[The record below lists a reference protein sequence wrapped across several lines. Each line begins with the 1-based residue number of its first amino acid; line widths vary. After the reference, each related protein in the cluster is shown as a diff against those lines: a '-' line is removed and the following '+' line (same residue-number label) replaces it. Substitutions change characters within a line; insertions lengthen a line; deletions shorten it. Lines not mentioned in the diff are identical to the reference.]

1 MNAHTKP
8 MYTMFLILSWGILVL
23 MIYYE
28 AYPFW
33 GRLGWSSQLTDS
45 LMLDLYRAGTLRS
58 PWSVRFVCTFFTAVS
73 VVVRSGTSKASTWQE
88 ILIPLLSGLV
98 LFYASP
104 LLGNGVLYLFTAL
117 GGYVLLLVGAILLG
131 RKFRSYDSKLPDYW
145 DTFEQCEKCITNEYS
160 VNIPIKYQWEGKL
173 RDAYI
178 NCVSPQRG
186 CMILGTPGSGKT
198 AAIYS
203 AFMRQMIQKQYS
215 MFVYDYKFPSLST
228 KILNELL
235 DNYDCYDTKP
245 KLYFVNF
252 DDPLHSHR
260 FNPIHPR
267 YLTDPIDSTEI
278 AEVILKNANRE
289 NAKCEDFFSL
299 SARCYVD
306 LLIWFLKIYEGG
318 IYCTFPHLI
327 ELMGQDYRD
336 VFAVLSKYEELE
348 VKRNTFA
355 EAIRDQ
361 ALEQLQGQIAS
372 ARVPLNRFASKTLY
386 WTLSGD
392 DFSLD
397 INNPEEPKI
406 ICVGNNPRRQ
416 SVYGTTL
423 AMLMSQLFKVI
434 NVPGKRHSA
443 VLIDELPTIYLKGLD
458 NLINTARENKV
469 AVVIGAQDK
478 SQLVKDYDQKESDVI
493 FNTVGNVFAGAVKGS
508 TAESLSKSFG
518 KTEKEMTSYQEGATN
533 DHITYSFQQRD
544 VLPPSK
550 IEALS
555 QGSFCGYVAD
565 TWAQKVHPKIFCGEV
580 LLAPPT
586 RHNEKVP
593 QIVDLTR
600 EEMNAAVEAN
610 YRKIHL
616 DIVNML
622 FKELNDPGPQ
632 DSEEDSEDV
641 SGISSQPQTNL

>member
-33 GRLGWSSQLTDS
+33 ARVGWRSGLTDS
-45 LMLDLYRAGTLRS
+45 LMLDLYRSATLRS
-58 PWSVRFVCTFFTAVS
+58 PWSVRFVCTFFTAVA
-73 VVVRSGTSKASTWQE
+73 VVVRSGTSKSSTWRE
-88 ILIPLLSGLV
+88 ILFPLLSGLV

-104 LLGNGVLYLFTAL
+104 LAGNGILYLLSVLT
-117 GGYVLLLVGAILLG
+117 GYVLLLVGAILLG
-131 RKFRSYDSKLPDYW
+131 RKFRSYDAKLPDYW

-160 VNIPIKYQWEGKL
+160 VNIPIKYQYEGKL

-228 KILNELL
+228 KVLNELL
-235 DNYDCYDTKP
+235 DNYECYDIKP

-289 NAKCEDFFSL
+289 NANGEDFFSL

-336 VFAVLSKYEELE
+336 VFVVLSKYEELE

-355 EAIRDQ
+355 DAIRDQ

-392 DFSLD
+392 DFSLQ
-397 INNPEEPKI
+397 INDPQHPKI
-406 ICVGNNPRRQ
+406 VCVGNNPTRQ
-416 SVYGTTL
+416 QVYGTTL
-423 AMLMSQLFKVI
+423 AMLMSQLFKI
-434 NVPGKRHSA
+434 
-443 VLIDELPTIYLKGLD
+443 
-458 NLINTARENKV
+458 INTARQNKV
-469 AVVIGAQDK
+469 AVVLGAQDK
-478 SQLVKDYDQKESDVI
+478 SQLVKDYDKKESDVI
-493 FNTVGNVFAGAVKGS
+493 FNTVGNVFAGAVKGE
-508 TAESLSKSFG
+508 TAEGLSKSFG
-518 KTEKEMTSYQEGATN
+518 KFEQETRSYQESDTSE
-533 DHITYSFQQRD
+533 HVTISFQQRD
-544 VLPPSK
+544 VLPASR

-565 TWAQKVHPKIFCGEV
+565 EYRQKIHPKVFCGEIISDGK
-580 LLAPPT
+580 T
-586 RHNEKVP
+586 THKEEVP
-593 QIVDLTR
+593 QVVDTTKETIMKEVRL
-600 EEMNAAVEAN
+600 N
-610 YRKIHL
+610 YKRIRNEVYNL
-616 DIVNML
+616 VQ
-622 FKELNDPGPQ
+622 KELNRPDPEPGATAA
-632 DSEEDSEDV
+632 
-641 SGISSQPQTNL
+641 SS